1 MKIKTLAALC
11 RKNKAFCLYD
21 SQTESGEDGGQWL
34 GDGRA
39 AYPIAG
45 LPYLEEE
52 SIYTLFDIT
61 DKQQS
66 KILFRHEPLPGGINF
81 EDVDPAEQPLEREKL
96 SLAVDGKIL
105 EPLQTR
111 RGVVFIDAAYLS
123 PLADAADMLELYER
137 RTEAGGTY
145 IAAKLGLL
153 LVGIIFPY
161 DLIREEF
168 VEKVETLLRQCRVA
182 LEDKKRRAEIQEREG
197 AEHQTT
203 FGEQGENDGE

>member
-1 MKIKTLAALC
+1 MKVKTLAALC

-21 SQTESGEDGGQWL
+21 RVTASGEVSGQWL

-39 AYPIAG
+39 VYPIAG

-81 EDVDPAEQPLEREKL
+81 EDVDPDEQPLDREKL

-111 RGVVFIDAAYLS
+111 RGVVFIDATYLS

-137 RTEAGGTY
+137 HTEAGAPT
-145 IAAKLGLL
+145 
-153 LVGIIFPY
+153 
-161 DLIREEF
+161 
-168 VEKVETLLRQCRVA
+168 LRQSLVCSWWA
-182 LEDKKRRAEIQEREG
+182 SSSPMI
-197 AEHQTT
+197 
-203 FGEQGENDGE
+203 